1 MKLNIVL
8 VTLGVVLLFTGIMRM
23 NLIRLDRDFL
33 INNIPLLGGF
43 LILAFLNYKLID
55 GAHSV
60 TEGLKA
66 GGIMAA
72 KFAPMLLFMFITM
85 GAAIILI
92 NHYRDSIVPYL
103 AGRSGLFGA
112 YFSSFVMP
120 GSLTSVPIVRELWIS
135 NPESRFGLLLFL
147 GISPLVGWQVLLI
160 RQPMLGWRITILM
173 FIFNLGASLVVF
185 ASTWMAMKFFK
196 IS

>member
-1 MKLNIVL
+1 MKLTIVL
-8 VTLGVVLLFTGIMRM
+8 VTLGITLLFTGIIRM
-23 NLIRLDRDFL
+23 NLIKLDRDFL
-33 INNIPLLGGF
+33 INNIPLLGAF
-43 LILAFLNYKLID
+43 LILGFLNYKLID
-55 GAHSV
+55 GTRSV
-60 TEGLKA
+60 TEGLKI

-72 KFAPMLLFMFITM
+72 RFAPMLLCMFITM
-85 GAAIILI
+85 GAAMVLI

-112 YFSSFVMP
+112 WLSSFVMP

-173 FIFNLGASLVVF
+173 FAFNVCASLIIF
-185 ASTWMAMKFFK
+185 ASTWTAMKIFK
-196 IS
+196 I